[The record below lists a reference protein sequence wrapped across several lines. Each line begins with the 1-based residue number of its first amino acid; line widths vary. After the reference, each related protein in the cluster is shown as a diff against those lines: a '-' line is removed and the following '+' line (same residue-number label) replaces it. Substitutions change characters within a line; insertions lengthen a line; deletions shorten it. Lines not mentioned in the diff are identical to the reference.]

1 MRTYS
6 LAYISLFDN
15 LINFFVKPTV
25 FFSKLKRQPQ
35 VFLLLISII
44 TLLIVYS
51 FIISDLA
58 VDQMVKRNIEKW
70 GNAPPENVL
79 VCPYI
84 FLSVMIK
91 LLNPIVLSIICWVI
105 MNGFL
110 NKNIAFNQIFSIV
123 LYSFLIQIIGLF
135 VTLTLK
141 LPTGNIYASYSLGML
156 APSQNPADLLF
167 FIMSK
172 IEIFYI
178 WKIIVLGFGIS
189 VLCNFEKY
197 KGVLLSAFS
206 VILTTSIYRII

>member
-1 MRTYS
+1 M
-6 LAYISLFDN
+6 
-15 LINFFVKPTV
+15 
-25 FFSKLKRQPQ
+25 
-35 VFLLLISII
+35 
-44 TLLIVYS
+44 
-51 FIISDLA
+51 
-58 VDQMVKRNIEKW
+58 
-70 GNAPPENVL
+70 
-79 VCPYI
+79 
-84 FLSVMIK
+84 
-91 LLNPIVLSIICWVI
+91 I

-123 LYSFLIQIIGLF
+123 LYSVLIQIIGLF
-135 VTLTLK
+135 VTLTIK
-141 LPTGNIYASYSLGML
+141 IPTGNIYASYSLGIL

-178 WKIIVLGFGIS
+178 WKIIVLGLGIS